1 MIDFTKIYDN
11 IKIYISIII
20 KYILESKHSLKT
32 KFFNFAN
39 KAINQPKIYGSI
51 LLIFTLII
59 LYKINIAY
67 TNSRE
72 TQKTFISSN
81 NLWNNLFKQKIIPH
95 ERHGIK
101 DDDYS
106 NNTNNN
112 NSSNTIY
119 DNNYKTLF
127 NVIMIIA
134 SIIIFYFLLFRTN
147 SEYGSTNNKIK
158 NINNVEDIN
167 KNILRP
173 FIGLSKII
181 GYILLFSIIPILISI
196 LIYKSYSA
204 SNSNFGN
211 NIIVSIINFL
221 IVIGFLSIIYNLF
234 NKNIDNCTTNDSILC
249 NIIRFVFFL
258 PCLLNIFINSIKDEI
273 KTTTPTIL
281 IILCIELVLI
291 CLLFLVPYL
300 SKKISESDK
309 HDLLKGK
316 GPLYLNNKTIL
327 QDFDNISDYKKIT
340 QNNLVLYNY
349 KLLNDDEREE
359 DHRYNTQFSILKT
372 PDYTDN
378 PFKSNYSISLDIY
391 LNPQDSNV
399 SDAYNRDA
407 VIFDFCKRPI
417 IMYNNLSREL
427 IFKIINKKGNLEII
441 HKTKNFIYQKWNSI
455 VINLYNNKVDIF
467 INKILLV
474 SINNI
479 PIYFK
484 DANNNIINDI
494 IVGENNG
501 IHGSIKNIYYYNTI
515 RNQNN
520 LEFLFNRLKPE
531 QDLIKLDD
539 IKLPISK
546 IIE

>member
-1 MIDFTKIYDN
+1 MIDLTKIYDN
-11 IKIYISIII
+11 IKTYISIII

-32 KFFNFAN
+32 KIFNFAN

-59 LYKINIAY
+59 LYIINIAY

-81 NLWNNLFKQKIIPH
+81 NFWNNLFKQKIIPH

-112 NSSNTIY
+112 TIY

-127 NVIMIIA
+127 NVIIIIT
-134 SIIIFYFLLFRTN
+134 STIIFYFLLFRTH

-158 NINNVEDIN
+158 NINNIEDIK
-167 KNILRP
+167 KNILTP

-234 NKNIDNCTTNDSILC
+234 NKNIDNCTTNDSIMC
-249 NIIRFVFFL
+249 NIIRFIFFL

-316 GPLYLNNKTIL
+316 GPLYLNNRTIL
-327 QDFDNISDYKKIT
+327 QDFDNISDYKKTT

-349 KLLNDDEREE
+349 KLLNDDDREE
-359 DHRYNTQFSILKT
+359 EHRYNTQFSILKT

-378 PFKSNYSISLDIY
+378 PLKSNYSISLDIY

-427 IFKIINKKGNLEII
+427 IFKMINKKGNLEII

-455 VINLYNNKVDIF
+455 VINLHNNKVDIF
-467 INKILLV
+467 INKILV
-474 SINNI
+474 DSINNI

-484 DANNNIINDI
+484 DGNNNIINDI

-520 LEFLFNRLKPE
+520 LEFLFNRLKPQ

>member
-1 MIDFTKIYDN
+1 M
-11 IKIYISIII
+11 
-20 KYILESKHSLKT
+20 
-32 KFFNFAN
+32 
-39 KAINQPKIYGSI
+39 
-51 LLIFTLII
+51 
-59 LYKINIAY
+59 
-67 TNSRE
+67 
-72 TQKTFISSN
+72 
-81 NLWNNLFKQKIIPH
+81 
-95 ERHGIK
+95 
-101 DDDYS
+101 
-106 NNTNNN
+106 
-112 NSSNTIY
+112 
-119 DNNYKTLF
+119 
-127 NVIMIIA
+127 
-134 SIIIFYFLLFRTN
+134 
-147 SEYGSTNNKIK
+147 
-158 NINNVEDIN
+158 
-167 KNILRP
+167 
-173 FIGLSKII
+173 
-181 GYILLFSIIPILISI
+181 
-196 LIYKSYSA
+196 
-204 SNSNFGN
+204 
-211 NIIVSIINFL
+211 
-221 IVIGFLSIIYNLF
+221 
-234 NKNIDNCTTNDSILC
+234 C
-249 NIIRFVFFL
+249 NIIRFIFFL

-316 GPLYLNNKTIL
+316 GPLYLNNRTIL
-327 QDFDNISDYKKIT
+327 QDFDNISDYKKTT

-349 KLLNDDEREE
+349 KLLNDDDREE
-359 DHRYNTQFSILKT
+359 EHRYNTQFSILKT

-378 PFKSNYSISLDIY
+378 PLKSNYSISLDIY

-427 IFKIINKKGNLEII
+427 IFKMINKKGNLEII

-455 VINLYNNKVDIF
+455 VINLHNNKVDIF
-467 INKILLV
+467 INKILV
-474 SINNI
+474 DSINNI

-484 DANNNIINDI
+484 DGNNNIINDI

-520 LEFLFNRLKPE
+520 LEFLFNRLKPQ